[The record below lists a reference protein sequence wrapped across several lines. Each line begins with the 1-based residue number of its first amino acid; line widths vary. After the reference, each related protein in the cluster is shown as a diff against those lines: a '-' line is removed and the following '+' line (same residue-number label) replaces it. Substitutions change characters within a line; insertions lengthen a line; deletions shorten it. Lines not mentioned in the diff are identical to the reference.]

1 MESEEL
7 GVKIWILFLIS
18 SPKAIPSLHTP
29 HSSLTLIS
37 LLAVNRWSERI
48 AGEAPGNSLEVLLD
62 ERFPDARMESVYANM
77 DF

>member
-1 MESEEL
+1 M
-7 GVKIWILFLIS
+7 KIWILFLIS
-18 SPKAIPSLHTP
+18 SPKAIPSLHT
-29 HSSLTLIS
+29 HHFTLLS